1 MKVEKGEVGEGGEGG
16 GPVSYSPLN
25 PLLAHLAREREER
38 RADRTGHRK
47 VRARTF
53 SSSIH
58 LLASLQR
65 HYTELERFERFIE
78 DILPVLRSSKF
89 FSLLSVIFLFYCSVI
104 LVSVLI
110 IIFSIWV

>member
-1 MKVEKGEVGEGGEGG
+1 M
-16 GPVSYSPLN
+16 
-25 PLLAHLAREREER
+25 
-38 RADRTGHRK
+38 
-47 VRARTF
+47 
-53 SSSIH
+53 
-58 LLASLQR
+58 LQR
-65 HYTELERFERFIE
+65 HYTELQRFERFIE

>member
-1 MKVEKGEVGEGGEGG
+1 MK
-16 GPVSYSPLN
+16 
-25 PLLAHLAREREER
+25 
-38 RADRTGHRK
+38 T
-47 VRARTF
+47 
-53 SSSIH
+53 SSRFYMVNH
-58 LLASLQR
+58 HWDVLQR
-65 HYTELERFERFIE
+65 HYTELQRFERFIE